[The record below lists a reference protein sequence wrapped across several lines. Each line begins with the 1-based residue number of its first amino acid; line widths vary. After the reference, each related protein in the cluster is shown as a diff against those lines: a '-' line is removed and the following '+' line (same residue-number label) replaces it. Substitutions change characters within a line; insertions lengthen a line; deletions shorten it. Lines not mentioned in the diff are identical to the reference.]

1 VSTPGPGW
9 QPDPQDP
16 SGYRW
21 WDGTRWTEHTTW
33 AAPPQPHFTVE
44 PDGPSSRGP
53 LLAVVS
59 VVVLLIVAG
68 GAIAY
73 LLARDDTTVPVDA
86 ATTTTAPT
94 PVPTAPAAPSGLG
107 IPGGQSIDQA
117 ALEACL
123 TEKAEMLTAI
133 QAAKVASQAGS
144 VDSPAAYL
152 SDPQGFVY
160 YTWSGDTPA
169 QWTLTPIG
177 RPPC

>member
-44 PDGPSSRGP
+44 PDRPSSRGP
-53 LLAVVS
+53 LVAILCVL
-59 VVVLLIVAG
+59 VLLVVAG
-68 GAIAY
+68 LTAAFFLSREGS
-73 LLARDDTTVPVDA
+73 TVDPVEA
-86 ATTTTAPT
+86 ATTTTATPT
-94 PVPTAPAAPSGLG
+94 PTAPVAPNGLG

-117 ALEACL
+117 AVESCR

-133 QAAKVASQAGS
+133 QAAKVASQAGG
-144 VDSPAAYL
+144 VDSPADYL
-152 SDPQGFVY
+152 ADPQGFTY
-160 YTWSGDTPA
+160 YTWSGDAPD
-169 QWTLTPIG
+169 QWALTPIG
-177 RPPC
+177 TPPC